1 MTNTLEITITN
12 VNDETKYIG
21 SYKKIFDI
29 IESDIMF
36 YSPYGV
42 EEETLVG
49 TNLYVIISP
58 RPEIDKIEKIGQLK
72 NVIVKQLSVI
82 A

>member
-36 YSPYGV
+36 YSPYGT
-42 EEETLVG
+42 EEETMQGSNFHIV
-49 TNLYVIISP
+49 ISP
-58 RPEIDKIEKIGQLK
+58 RPEINKIEKIGQLK
-72 NVIVKQLSVI
+72 NVVI
-82 A
+82 K